1 MNVWGTGPF
10 ENDAGAA
17 FVQEVVQDGEFALAE
32 AFEVALDPDTVFLA
46 AEEGH
51 RAYAAAAVL
60 AAVLGGETAGMTDA
74 GLRSWVQNADQSDL
88 APLQDI
94 ARDALE
100 RIVGPDSELPDL
112 WEDTADAEAWQAEIE
127 RLQGVLE

>member
-60 AAVLGGETAGMTDA
+60 AAVVGGATAGITDA
-74 GLRSWVQNADQSDL
+74 GLRSWVQSADQSEL
-88 APLQDI
+88 VSLQDI

-112 WEDTADAEAWQAEIE
+112 WEDPADAEAWQAELE
-127 RLQGVLE
+127 RLQGVLA